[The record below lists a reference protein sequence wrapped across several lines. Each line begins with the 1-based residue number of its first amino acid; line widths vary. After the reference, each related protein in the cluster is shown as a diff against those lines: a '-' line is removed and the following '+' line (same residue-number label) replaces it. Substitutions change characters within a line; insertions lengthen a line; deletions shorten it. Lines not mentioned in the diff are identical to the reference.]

1 MSERYTHLDS
11 IKVDGIA
18 STSQQGALIGASK
31 VMPQPSAD
39 LDGVTIQYMGPTDST
54 YTFKRMYTC
63 AMVGSE
69 YKWIDATPVD
79 VVQNNNGVFIG
90 GTEIGVADSTKYGV
104 MSPEQSEKVA
114 TSFEKLETVKEGA
127 EPNKVDIIRVEG
139 TPLQVSGSDKS
150 VNITR
155 DALGLGDSAQLDVGT
170 LEGQI
175 PVLGAN
181 GQLPKSTI
189 PPYATGTYV
198 GSVRT
203 KALLTSLTTAEI
215 GDWAKVTSDDD
226 FNNNGE
232 YILNGT
238 APGVLTNWVQMVGP
252 ANVESVNGKSGRVVL
267 DKEDIGLANVDNTSD
282 AKKPI
287 SEATQSALNDCVK
300 LSGSDSAQVIANGG
314 LQIPNGDV
322 SVGGGALIGKDTE
335 PALLRVRG
343 SIEATQTISGQ
354 LVQTENVA
362 SNDSSTKV
370 ASTAWVASADSV
382 VHTAGDTMTGNLTIN
397 KDTGELIFKSTHE
410 TSYVPDKDSVILGQV
425 SIRDVNSTFNG
436 GMGIR
441 SYADGIRKLSTIVVS
456 KNGVQ
461 SSINLLIDANDVAYA
476 TAPSW
481 SVGTAD
487 NTDKILTTKMA
498 NSLPSLVH
506 TTGNE
511 EISGVKTFTDIVNM
525 NYLGKNTQYNTIV
538 SVNTPLMCIRTYNN
552 TSNIIA
558 YRTPEGTMFRFNM
571 RNANNVWHMLDFI
584 NKDNGDCYAT
594 IPPTTDAYPDTAI
607 VTKGYLQST
616 IEQASLSK
624 QPYVVAF
631 DPAVAVTNATNCIKY
646 QGHCASYTKPVMSNN
661 VLNRGSWTDDEYLL
675 KRMQYCTFRPD
686 GTIKEVLY
694 KNDLTK
700 VWIKN
705 YADETP
711 DTPIYANGE
720 LMEFCATQTQP
731 SEIPSDATESS
742 ITTLDTMLVIPTL
755 YTYGDERGFKV
766 SYDPSQG
773 SAEAHTLDGHVYKYE
788 AIGVYLA
795 SNSSDGTTIM
805 SVSDA
810 EPLRNTSRYAFRG
823 KLVTKDQTNGKW
835 KLFNYYDSRMFKLLA
850 FLIGGSLN
858 SQAVF
863 GAGLSTDS
871 MGINVSG
878 ETDAW
883 RRNYATYTGKTNTV
897 GMLGQSSAFTQK
909 FDVDKYGVYDNG
921 NTTQVRQVKF
931 LIEAPWSQDWQFMDD
946 ACYEPSTGRFFAG
959 TNSASAIQSADDN
972 NGLFF
977 TNQVANPTLMEHI
990 LTITDTD
997 GLPGLT
1003 ANPNG
1008 AYSSMLRTEDK
1019 AWGMPVDK
1027 VGSSTTGTCDGWA
1040 VQPRTISGVRNSG
1053 FGGAANTGPHSG
1065 VACYLANDMLSFSW
1079 IHNGARACFLFD

>member
-79 VVQNNNGVFIG
+79 IVQNSNGVFIA

-104 MSPEQSEKVA
+104 MSPEQSEKVES
-114 TSFEKLETVKEGA
+114 SFEKLETVTEGA

-139 TPLQVSGSDKS
+139 TPLQVSGVDKS

-155 DALGLGDSAQLDVGT
+155 DSLGLGDSAQLDVGT

-226 FNNNGE
+226 FNNNGA

-314 LQIPNGDV
+314 LQLPNGDL
-322 SVGGGALIGKDTE
+322 SVGGGALVGKDTE

-343 SIEATQTISGQ
+343 SIEATQSISGQ

-382 VHTAGDTMTGNLTIN
+382 VHKTGTETIDGTKTFIKDVNVSKITPACILNTAEAIGFPDSYKEYGNVLV
-397 KDTGELIFKSTHE
+397 KDTDGTNIGKWGIEANASRFYLRNRLQL
-410 TSYVPDKDSVILGQV
+410 KDS
-425 SIRDVNSTFNG
+425 G
-436 GMGIR
+436 GAYRSASLAVTMDTEYD
-441 SYADGIRKLSTIVVS
+441 SYAIAPVTK
-456 KNGVQ
+456 
-461 SSINLLIDANDVAYA
+461 DAHPND
-476 TAPSW
+476 
-481 SVGTAD
+481 
-487 NTDKILTTKMA
+487 
-498 NSLPSLVH
+498 
-506 TTGNE
+506 
-511 EISGVKTFTDIVNM
+511 
-525 NYLGKNTQYNTIV
+525 
-538 SVNTPLMCIRTYNN
+538 
-552 TSNIIA
+552 
-558 YRTPEGTMFRFNM
+558 
-571 RNANNVWHMLDFI
+571 
-584 NKDNGDCYAT
+584 
-594 IPPTTDAYPDTAI
+594 AI
-607 VTKGYLQST
+607 VTKGYFQTTLQST

-631 DPAVAVTNATNCIKY
+631 DPAVAVTNATTCIKY

-675 KRMQYCTFRPD
+675 KRMQYCTFRSD

-705 YADETP
+705 YADGTP

-810 EPLRNTSRYAFRG
+810 EPLRSTSRYAFRG

-863 GAGLSTDS
+863 GAGLSSGS

-878 ETDAW
+878 ETDVW

-897 GMLGQSSAFTQK
+897 GMLGQSTAFTQK

-931 LIEAPWSQDWQFMDD
+931 LVEAPWSQCWQFIDD
-946 ACYEPSTGRFFAG
+946 ACNEPSTGRFFAG
-959 TNSASAIQSADDN
+959 TNSASVIHSADDN

-977 TNQVANPTLMEHI
+977 TNQVANPTLMEHV

-997 GLPGLT
+997 GLPGVI
-1003 ANPNG
+1003 ANSNV

-1027 VGSSTTGTCDGWA
+1027 VGSSTTGTCDGWWM
-1040 VQPRTISGVRNSG
+1040 QPRTTSEVRNSAL
-1053 FGGAANTGPHSG
+1053 GGCAGDGPRGG
-1065 VACYLANDMLSFSW
+1065 VACWRGFDPLSAGW
-1079 IHNGARACFLFD
+1079 IDNGARACFLFD

>member
-63 AMVGSE
+63 TIVGSE

-79 VVQNNNGVFIG
+79 IVQNSNGLFLA
-90 GTEIGVADSTKYGV
+90 GTEIEVADSTKYGV
-104 MSPEQSEKVA
+104 MSPEQSEKVES
-114 TSFEKLETVKEGA
+114 SFEKLETVKEGA

-139 TPLQVSGSDKS
+139 TPLQVSGVDKS

-155 DALGLGDSAQLDVGT
+155 NSLGLGDSAQLDVGT

-189 PPYATGTYV
+189 PLFATGTYV

-226 FNNNGE
+226 FNNNGV

-300 LSGSDSAQVIANGG
+300 LSGSGSAQVIANGG
-314 LQIPNGDV
+314 LQIPNGDL

-343 SIEATQTISGQ
+343 SIEATQSISGQ

-370 ASTAWVASADSV
+370 ASTAWVNSADSV
-382 VHTAGDTMTGNLTIN
+382 VHKTGNETIAGTKTFSSATHVQGNMYIDAGSETGVVITRADKGAGDAWARYMWHRAL
-397 KDTGELIFKSTHE
+397 
-410 TSYVPDKDSVILGQV
+410 DKDG
-425 SIRDVNSTFNG
+425 
-436 GMGIR
+436 
-441 SYADGIRKLSTIVVS
+441 K
-456 KNGVQ
+456 
-461 SSINLLIDANDVAYA
+461 
-476 TAPSW
+476 
-481 SVGTAD
+481 SVGE
-487 NTDKILTTKMA
+487 ILTTRDTAGSYTSIKA
-498 NSLPSLVH
+498 DYYDSDGNKIEASLGVSNKGGTEFYASAPS
-506 TTGNE
+506 T
-511 EISGVKTFTDIVNM
+511 
-525 NYLGKNTQYNTIV
+525 
-538 SVNTPLMCIRTYNN
+538 
-552 TSNIIA
+552 
-558 YRTPEGTMFRFNM
+558 
-571 RNANNVWHMLDFI
+571 
-584 NKDNGDCYAT
+584 KDT
-594 IPPTTDAYPDTAI
+594 HPTNAI
-607 VTKGYLQST
+607 VTKDYLLST
-616 IEQASLSK
+616 IEQASFSK

-631 DPAVAVTNATNCIKY
+631 DPAVAVTNATTCIKY

-700 VWIKN
+700 IWIKN

-773 SAEAHTLDGHVYKYE
+773 SAEAHTLDGHIYKYE

-835 KLFNYYDSRMFKLLA
+835 KLFNYYDSRMFKLLV
-850 FLIGGSLN
+850 FLIGGSLD

-863 GAGLSTDS
+863 GAGLSTGS
-871 MGINVSG
+871 MGINVSE
-878 ETDAW
+878 ETDVW

-897 GMLGQSSAFTQK
+897 GMLGQSTAFTQK

-931 LIEAPWSQDWQFMDD
+931 LIEAPWSQCWQFTDD
-946 ACYEPSTGRFFAG
+946 ACNEPSTGRFFAG
-959 TNSASAIQSADDN
+959 TNSASTIQSADDN

-997 GLPGLT
+997 GLPGVI

-1019 AWGMPVDK
+1019 AWGMPVNK
-1027 VGSSTTGTCDGWA
+1027 VGSSTTGTCDGWWM
-1040 VQPRTISGVRNSG
+1040 QTRTTSGVRNSA
-1053 FGGAANTGPHSG
+1053 FGGGASHGPRGG
-1065 VACYLANDMLSFSW
+1065 VAYWYGFAALSLAWLNA
-1079 IHNGARACFLFD
+1079 GARACFLFD